1 MIMMMLM
8 LMILCVKT
16 QKRKEKN
23 NFYCMADVSA
33 HNQGI
38 TVLPLNAVDE
48 RSSSLLYLFQREP
61 YKRLLLMRGRWHS
74 VAATERVC
82 KKSRFGRKNIL

>member
-1 MIMMMLM
+1 
-8 LMILCVKT
+8 
-16 QKRKEKN
+16 
-23 NFYCMADVSA
+23 MADVSA

-74 VAATERVC
+74 VAVTERVC
-82 KKSRFGRKNIL
+82 KKVTFWQKKYIIIPSSKHTQSFLL